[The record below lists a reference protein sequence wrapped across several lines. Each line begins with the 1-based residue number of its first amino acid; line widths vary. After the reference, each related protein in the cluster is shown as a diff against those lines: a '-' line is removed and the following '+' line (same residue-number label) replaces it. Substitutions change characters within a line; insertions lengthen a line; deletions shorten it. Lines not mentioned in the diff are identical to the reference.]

1 MKLENL
7 ARDKE
12 NRSMDTVTVL
22 NSFSEMAL
30 EKSPFFSDLK
40 SGGVQKEHLIDA
52 FSQYYYWRNSLHKW
66 FGTCVAD
73 APAIS
78 DDNFQQVNQIL
89 TILCEHIL
97 EDFNHY
103 GMLRD
108 FLSRVGVDPDNVKP
122 TTATIAY
129 LRSFNERFS
138 PASFEMAVA
147 ALAGRELLASYRSK
161 IILSA
166 LLTTYKVQDVT
177 FWNAHVEAE
186 EEHFRAMWKPLMV
199 LTKDEPKLLKAAQ
212 GEIDRHIQF
221 WDDLYQ
227 EHDIAA

>member
-1 MKLENL
+1 
-7 ARDKE
+7 
-12 NRSMDTVTVL
+12 MDTVAVL
-22 NSFSEMAL
+22 SSSAEAAL
-30 EKSPFFSDLK
+30 EKSSFFSTLK
-40 SGGVQKEHLIDA
+40 SGGMRREHLTDA
-52 FSQYYYWRNSLHKW
+52 FSQYYFWRNSLHKW

-73 APAIS
+73 SPPIANN
-78 DDNFQQVNQIL
+78 NFQEVNQIL

-108 FLSRVGVDPDNVKP
+108 FLSQVGIDPDNIKP

-161 IILSA
+161 IILGA
-166 LLTTYKVQDVT
+166 LQTTYKVHDVT
-177 FWNAHVEAE
+177 FWNAHVEPE
-186 EEHFRAMWKPLMV
+186 EEHFRAMWEPLMI
-199 LTKDEPKLLKAAQ
+199 LTKDEPKLLRAAQ
-212 GEIDRHIQF
+212 GEIDRHVQF
-221 WDDLYQ
+221 WDDVYQ
-227 EHDIAA
+227 EHAIAA